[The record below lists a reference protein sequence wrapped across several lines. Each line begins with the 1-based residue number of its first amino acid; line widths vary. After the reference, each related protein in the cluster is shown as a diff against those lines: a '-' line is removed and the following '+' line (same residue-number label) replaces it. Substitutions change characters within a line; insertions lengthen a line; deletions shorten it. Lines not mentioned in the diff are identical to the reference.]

1 MLSWIVSKRVTAQ
14 ATLLCAAVF
23 VSTEPLAAPL
33 ANTQPILIG
42 QSGGFTGGQ
51 ADYAR
56 DMKLGI
62 EASLVAVNAAGGIFG
77 RQVRLIT
84 ADDGG
89 KRETVL
95 ANTKKLVESDN
106 VLALIGYTSGAGTEA
121 SLEYINTAR
130 VPVLSPATGNMGI
143 RASGSPYLFHTRA
156 GYADEMGKIVGHVAG
171 IGITRVALA
180 YLDDVGPA
188 NLKSM
193 QDALAAHKLTAAA
206 VVGLNRNAQDFSAQ
220 IETLHQ
226 ANAQLVIFISNAKP
240 IAAIVKAKKLIFH
253 LNGDSIVVTHL
264 APAHTDGDAM
274 VYFTKANVLHM
285 GDVFNNAGLP
295 FVDLSSGG
303 SIHGIIIAMER
314 AYAMTN
320 DATQIIPGHGAVTDR
335 ARLQRWHD
343 MLVSLRTRMQQEI
356 AAGHTVDQV
365 LAARIAAPWEKE
377 WPAGHER
384 FVRLLFQELSRR

>member
-1 MLSWIVSKRVTAQ
+1 MLRWIVSKRVTAQ
-14 ATLLCAAVF
+14 AIAQAAMLCAVVIA
-23 VSTEPLAAPL
+23 STAPLAAPL

-77 RQVRLIT
+77 RPLRLVT

-95 ANTKKLVESDN
+95 ANTKKLVESEN

-121 SLEYINTAR
+121 SLDYINTMR

-143 RASGSPYLFHTRA
+143 RLSGSPYLYHTRA

-220 IETLHQ
+220 IETLYQ
-226 ANAQLVIFISNAKP
+226 ANAQLVVFISNAKP
-240 IAAIVKAKKLIFH
+240 IAAIVKGLRERGYGGQFATSSFAGPRVVDELKEHATGLPAVPGLPRGTLCRGHPQGTRCK
-253 LNGDSIVVTHL
+253 GPDPQRPRSISHG
-264 APAHTDGDAM
+264 AAG
-274 VYFTKANVLHM
+274 
-285 GDVFNNAGLP
+285 GDV
-295 FVDLSSGG
+295 V
-303 SIHGIIIAMER
+303 
-314 AYAMTN
+314 
-320 DATQIIPGHGAVTDR
+320 ATRRI
-335 ARLQRWHD
+335 LQRLWSRPDRVHVGRR
-343 MLVSLRTRMQQEI
+343 L
-356 AAGHTVDQV
+356 AG
-365 LAARIAAPWEKE
+365 
-377 WPAGHER
+377 
-384 FVRLLFQELSRR
+384 

>member
-1 MLSWIVSKRVTAQ
+1 MWSWIVSKRVTAQ
-14 ATLLCAAVF
+14 AALLCAGVLA
-23 VSTEPLAAPL
+23 STAPLAAPL

-42 QSGGFTGGQ
+42 QSGGFSGGQ

-143 RASGSPYLFHTRA
+143 RANGSPYLFHTRA
-156 GYADEMGKIVGHVAG
+156 GYADEMSKIVGHVAG

-193 QDALAAHKLTAAA
+193 QDALAAHKFTAAA

-220 IETLHQ
+220 IETLYQ

-240 IAAIVKAKKLIFH
+240 IAAIVKGLRERGYGGQFATSSFAGSRVVDELKEHAPGLIMIQVLPQPRKDHLQFH
-253 LNGDSIVVTHL
+253 KEFHAGAARVAPNVKPNYTMLEGFIAGRILVEGLKRTGVANPSRIQLVTAL
-264 APAHTDGDAM
+264 ETLTDVDLGGYRVRFAR
-274 VYFTKANVLHM
+274 
-285 GDVFNNAGLP
+285 NNRHGSQ
-295 FVDLSSGG
+295 FVDLGVV
-303 SIHGIIIAMER
+303 R
-314 AYAMTN
+314 AN
-320 DATQIIPGHGAVTDR
+320 G
-335 ARLQRWHD
+335 
-343 MLVSLRTRMQQEI
+343 E
-356 AAGHTVDQV
+356 
-365 LAARIAAPWEKE
+365 
-377 WPAGHER
+377 
-384 FVRLLFQELSRR
+384 LLF

>member
-1 MLSWIVSKRVTAQ
+1 MLMRFLA
-14 ATLLCAAVF
+14 LL
-23 VSTEPLAAPL
+23 L
-33 ANTQPILIG
+33 
-42 QSGGFTGGQ
+42 
-51 ADYAR
+51 
-56 DMKLGI
+56 
-62 EASLVAVNAAGGIFG
+62 
-77 RQVRLIT
+77 
-84 ADDGG
+84 
-89 KRETVL
+89 VL
-95 ANTKKLVESDN
+95 A
-106 VLALIGYTSGAGTEA
+106 
-121 SLEYINTAR
+121 TA
-130 VPVLSPATGNMGI
+130 
-143 RASGSPYLFHTRA
+143 TRA
-156 GYADEMGKIVGHVAG
+156 GAQQNFDTVQVRATHLAGSVHVLFGAGGNIAASVGDDATFIVDDQFAPLTPKIVAAIRTLTPKAVQFVLNTHWHFDRTGGNENMGNAGALIVAHENVRRRMSTEQF
-171 IGITRVALA
+171 I
-180 YLDDVGPA
+180 
-188 NLKSM
+188 
-193 QDALAAHKLTAAA
+193 AA
-206 VVGLNRNAQDFSAQ
+206 LNRREPPSP
-220 IETLHQ
+220 
-226 ANAQLVIFISNAKP
+226 K
-240 IAAIVKAKKLIFH
+240 AALPVVTFTEGVIFH

-365 LAARIAAPWEKE
+365 LAAKIVAPWEKE